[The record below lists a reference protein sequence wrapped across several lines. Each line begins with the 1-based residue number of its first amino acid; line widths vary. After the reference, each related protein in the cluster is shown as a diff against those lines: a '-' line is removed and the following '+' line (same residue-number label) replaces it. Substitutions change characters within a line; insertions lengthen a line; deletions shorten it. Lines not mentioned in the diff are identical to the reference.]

1 MTSACVWLTGR
12 SGSGKTTI
20 ATAVVAELRRRG
32 RAAAVIDEPEAR
44 THLGTDDRAAAL
56 AWVAELLVSS
66 GVVAVV
72 AVDEPER
79 SVRERLRQE
88 ISAFV
93 EVFVDRGTP
102 TDGYEEPFA
111 PDLRVPTH
119 DRDADASAAQ
129 VVSWLEDAGVVG
141 RTP

>member
-1 MTSACVWLTGR
+1 VTSSCVWLTGR

-44 THLGTDDRAAAL
+44 AHLGTDDRAAAL

-79 SVRERLRQE
+79 AVRERLRQE